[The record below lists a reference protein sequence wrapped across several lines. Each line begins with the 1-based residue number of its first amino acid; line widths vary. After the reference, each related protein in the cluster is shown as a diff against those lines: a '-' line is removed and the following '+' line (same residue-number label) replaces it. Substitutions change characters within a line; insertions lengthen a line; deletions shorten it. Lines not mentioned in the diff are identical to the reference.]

1 MNSSTPAMS
10 QSGATSGAT
19 EKVVA
24 GPSIPGYETPVD
36 RYDFP
41 IPYGWFYVA
50 DADSIGPGEIKNLRI
65 FADDWILWRD
75 EGGEFHMQEAYC
87 PHLGAH
93 LGFGG
98 KVIGS
103 TIECPFHRWT
113 FNGDGSVATI
123 PYATRINEKACLK
136 TLPVRLHYGNVMAW
150 YHPEQKEP
158 FYELPK
164 IPEIE
169 SGEYLGPLNE
179 THMIGCCLQD
189 MAENTV
195 DGAHFQSIHEHP
207 GAAEYD
213 DVTFEGPLMSMSSKQ
228 LFPSS
233 RGPVEGTLCT
243 ETTGFGHSVVR
254 YKTLIEICML
264 ASTAPVE
271 RDKSFQIF
279 QVYYKNPARDPKID
293 RIGQA
298 FYQEVN
304 RQVRQDIPI
313 WEHKIYRPKPQ
324 LCNGDGPIAQFRKW
338 AAQFYVENK

>member
-1 MNSSTPAMS
+1 MS
-10 QSGATSGAT
+10 
-19 EKVVA
+19 
-24 GPSIPGYETPVD
+24 

-41 IPYGWFYVA
+41 IPYGWFYVG
-50 DADSIGPGEIKNLRI
+50 DAAALASGEIQTVRY
-65 FADDWILWRD
+65 FGQDWVLWRD
-75 EGGEFHMQEAYC
+75 TDGNAHLQEAYC

-93 LGFGG
+93 IGVGG
-98 KVIGS
+98 TVIGN
-103 TIECPFHRWT
+103 TIECPFHKWT
-113 FNGDGSVATI
+113 FNGDGSVAAI

-136 TLPVRLHYGNVMAW
+136 TLPLREHYGNLMAW
-150 YHPEQKEP
+150 YHPDNIAP
-158 FYELPK
+158 IYELPK
-164 IPEIE
+164 VPEID
-169 SGEYLGPLNE
+169 SGDFRGPLSE
-179 THMIGCCLQD
+179 THMIACCLQE

-195 DGAHFQSIHEHP
+195 DGAHFQSIHQHP
-207 GAAEYD
+207 GAAEYE
-213 DVTFEGPLMSMSSKQ
+213 DVTFKDHLMSMSSKQ

-243 ETTGFGHSVVR
+243 ETSGFGHSVVR

-271 RDKSFQIF
+271 KDKSFQIF
-279 QVYYKNPARDPKID
+279 QVYYKNPNNDPKID

-313 WEHKIYRPKPQ
+313 WENKIYRAKPQ

-338 AAQFYVENK
+338 ASQFYVSEHATAL